1 MTRYAND
8 ISVERNRGITF
19 QVLVPMQMIGKT
31 DLVKTVAGCYAKR
44 AGMDLD
50 ALLAARYQK
59 PPLSTNEYG
68 EYVATILTEAA
79 YASDVA
85 FSIDSVNG
93 IASLDG

>member
-1 MTRYAND
+1 
-8 ISVERNRGITF
+8 
-19 QVLVPMQMIGKT
+19 
-31 DLVKTVAGCYAKR
+31 
-44 AGMDLD
+44 MDVD

-59 PPLSTNEYG
+59 PPLSTNEHG

-79 YASDVA
+79 YASNVA